1 MNTKQR
7 IQSLVLVVGLAGAV
21 AVFATTPKLF
31 VAPNGQIIACEDPR
45 IQNKASCVTDTE
57 GALARGGGVLLL
69 GVLAFMGVGVVFGPT
84 TESEPT
90 KDA

>member
-21 AVFATTPKLF
+21 AVFATTPKVL
-31 VAPNGQIIACEDPR
+31 VAPNGQIIACEGLPQGGQAR
-45 IQNKASCVTDTE
+45 CVMDTE

-69 GVLAFMGVGVVFGPT
+69 AVLAFMGVGAIFGPT

>member
-21 AVFATTPKLF
+21 AVFATTPKLL
-31 VAPNGQIIACEDPR
+31 VAPNGQIIACEGVPGG
-45 IQNKASCVTDTE
+45 QASCVTDTE

-69 GVLAFMGVGVVFGPT
+69 AVLAFMGVGAIFGPT

>member
-7 IQSLVLVVGLAGAV
+7 IQSLILVAGLAGAV
-21 AVFATTPKLF
+21 AAFETTPKLF
-31 VAPNGQIIACEDPR
+31 IGPGGQTIACVGNVRDR
-45 IQNKASCVTDTE
+45 CVTDTE

-69 GVLAFMGVGVVFGPT
+69 AVLAFMGVGAIFGPT

-90 KDA
+90 EDT